1 MGPPQAWL
9 KGRKIAVVRDLT
21 ACAFTFTVSCMD
33 ETLKRRFLERW
44 QKYFPGAELPIAW
57 YYTDQP
63 SDAPST
69 SGTEHC
75 LISRLRD
82 VREGRTLVYGLETP
96 GCAGGKR
103 FSGFSAQLRPNFE
116 YFLSCGIPGKLEG
129 ERYKKSPELVRSL
142 STEHPPFKAPAKY
155 LVFTRW
161 DMLDPLEDPLVVVF
175 FATPDVLAGLFT
187 LANYDLATTQ
197 GVITPMGSG
206 CSSAVAYPLEETTKD
221 QRCVL
226 GMFDVSARPSVQ
238 PGVLT
243 FAVPMQRLL
252 AMLDNMDESFLITPS
267 WGAVRERMFAGR

>member
-1 MGPPQAWL
+1 MDLAL
-9 KGRKIAVVRDLT
+9 KQ
-21 ACAFTFTVSCMD
+21 
-33 ETLKRRFLERW
+33 RFLDQW

-63 SDAPST
+63 PEAGAA
-69 SGTEHC
+69 SGAEHC
-75 LISRLRD
+75 LITRLRE

-96 GCAGGKR
+96 GCMGGKR
-103 FSGFSAQLRPNFE
+103 FAGFSAQLRPNFD

-129 ERYKKSPELVRSL
+129 ERYKKSAELVRAQL
-142 STEHPPFKAPAKY
+142 AEHPSFRAPGKY
-155 LVFTRW
+155 LVFRRW
-161 DMLDPLEDPLVVVF
+161 DMLATPEDPLVVVF
-175 FATPDVLAGLFT
+175 FAVPDVLAGLFT

-206 CSSAVAYPLEETTKD
+206 CSAIVAYPWEETTRE

-226 GMFDVSARPSVQ
+226 GMFDVTARPSVQ

-252 AMLDNMDESFLITPS
+252 AMLDNMDESFLVTSS
-267 WGAVRERMFAGR
+267 WKAVRDRMRVSH

>member
-1 MGPPQAWL
+1 
-9 KGRKIAVVRDLT
+9 
-21 ACAFTFTVSCMD
+21 MD
-33 ETLKRRFLERW
+33 ETLKQRFLEQW
-44 QKYFPGAELPIAW
+44 QKHFPGAELPITW

-63 SDAPST
+63 SDAPAT

-82 VREGRTLVYGLETP
+82 VREGHTLVYNLETP
-96 GCAGGKR
+96 GCMGGKR
-103 FSGFSAQLRPNFE
+103 FTGFSAQLGPNFE
-116 YFLSCGIPGKLEG
+116 YFLSCGIPGKLDG
-129 ERYKKSPELVRSL
+129 ERYKKSPDLVRSQ
-142 STEHPPFKAPAKY
+142 SREHPPFKALGKY
-155 LVFTRW
+155 LVFKRW
-161 DMLDPLEDPLVVVF
+161 DLLGPQEDPLVAVF

-206 CSSAVAYPLEETTKD
+206 CSAVVAYPLEETTRE

-238 PGVLT
+238 PGLLT

-252 AMLDNMDESFLITPS
+252 TMLDNMDESFLITSS
-267 WGAVRERMFAGR
+267 WRAVRDRMLASR